1 MRPESAGALAPLS
14 AAALIFIVLLGGC
27 GGGSL
32 NIARLGQQS
41 SGGGASS
48 VEAIDF
54 EDIRLPSDSEILYSD
69 SLVFG
74 QGRDWYGRLA
84 LRSPLEETEL
94 VDFFRTNLALI
105 GWQELSAMR
114 SATSVIVFVRDSR
127 MLALEIAT
135 GSLGTSSVIIL
146 VSPMSG
152 GGALPF
158 AG

>member
-1 MRPESAGALAPLS
+1 M
-14 AAALIFIVLLGGC
+14 
-27 GGGSL
+27 
-32 NIARLGQQS
+32 
-41 SGGGASS
+41 
-48 VEAIDF
+48 
-54 EDIRLPSDSEILYSD
+54 
-69 SLVFG
+69 FG

-114 SATSVIVFVRDSR
+114 SATSVIVFVRDGR